1 MTPDVATQGTAMPI
15 SKQNKL
21 NLIDALE
28 RTKSKARR
36 LVLTLRFRNRDTEA
50 RQVQRR
56 ARKLTRQIDE
66 LISAAMEDWLGS
78 AKKIND
84 RLDRTNVKLQSSI
97 RNIQKKKNVEDNV
110 IKALSYLDDAI
121 EIAIDLIG

>member
-1 MTPDVATQGTAMPI
+1 MPI
-15 SKQNKL
+15 SEQNKL

-78 AKKIND
+78 AKKLND

-97 RNIQKKKNVEDNV
+97 RHIQNKKNVEVNV

-121 EIAIDLIG
+121 EIAVDLIG

>member
-1 MTPDVATQGTAMPI
+1 MTPDVATQGAAMPI
-15 SKQNKL
+15 SEQNKL

>member
-1 MTPDVATQGTAMPI
+1 MTASVATPGTEMPI
-15 SKQNKL
+15 SEQNKL

-36 LVLTLRFRNRDTEA
+36 LVLTLHFQNRTTEA

-56 ARKLTRQIDE
+56 ARKLTKQIDE
-66 LISAAMEDWLGS
+66 LLSAAMEDWLGS
-78 AKKIND
+78 AKMIND
-84 RLDRTNVKLQSSI
+84 HLSRTNVKLQSSI

-110 IKALSYLDDAI
+110 IKVLLYLDDVIETAI
-121 EIAIDLIG
+121 SLIG